1 MLAMIVDLKK
11 GQDMKT
17 EVKIHITE
25 DDLSES
31 IKAKIKQLR
40 KQDIDV
46 ELIWPENYNPD
57 KYYRQPYITPTPAP
71 INPIPAY
78 PQEPAW
84 PIQTPNELNWRL
96 PDIYYTPTCTLN

>member
-1 MLAMIVDLKK
+1 MRA
-11 GQDMKT
+11 

-57 KYYRQPYITPTPAP
+57 KYYRQPYITPSLAP

-78 PQEPAW
+78 PQDPIYPICPSWTSNEP
-84 PIQTPNELNWRL
+84 
-96 PDIYYTPTCTLN
+96 IYCTGTCTLN

>member
-1 MLAMIVDLKK
+1 MR
-11 GQDMKT
+11 T

-46 ELIWPENYNPD
+46 ELIWPENYDQD
-57 KYYRQPYITPTPAP
+57 KYYR
-71 INPIPAY
+71 
-78 PQEPAW
+78 
-84 PIQTPNELNWRL
+84 
-96 PDIYYTPTCTLN
+96 

>member
-1 MLAMIVDLKK
+1 MR
-11 GQDMKT
+11 T

-40 KQDIDV
+40 KQGIDV

-57 KYYRQPYITPTPAP
+57 KYYRQPYITPSPAP
-71 INPIPAY
+71 INPIPTY
-78 PQEPAW
+78 PQDPIYPISPSWTSNEP
-84 PIQTPNELNWRL
+84 
-96 PDIYYTPTCTLN
+96 IYCTATCTLN

>member
-1 MLAMIVDLKK
+1 
-11 GQDMKT
+11 MKT
-17 EVKIHITE
+17 EVKIHIAE

-40 KQDIDV
+40 KQGIDV

-57 KYYRQPYITPTPAP
+57 KYYRQLYITPAPAP

-78 PQEPAW
+78 PRDPVW
-84 PIQTPNELNWRL
+84 LTQTPNEL
-96 PDIYYTPTCTLN
+96 IYYIATCTLN

>member
-1 MLAMIVDLKK
+1 MLAMMVDLKK

-17 EVKIHITE
+17 EVKIHIAE

-46 ELIWPENYNPD
+46 
-57 KYYRQPYITPTPAP
+57 
-71 INPIPAY
+71 
-78 PQEPAW
+78 
-84 PIQTPNELNWRL
+84 
-96 PDIYYTPTCTLN
+96 